1 MSLWIYGIFVSQKYY
16 FKVSNNGINIRE
28 IQHKDNPKIAK
39 AIRSVLIEF
48 GVPKVGTAYE
58 DAALD
63 CMYQTYKKP
72 QKAYF
77 VVVKDDHILG
87 GAGISPLD
95 NYNGTESI
103 CELQKMYFMSDA
115 RGKGIG
121 SQMMQ
126 KCLEFA
132 KKSGFHKCY
141 LETMPY
147 MDDARK
153 LYRKVGFKSID
164 KPMGDTGH
172 YSCSVWM
179 LKDL

>member
-1 MSLWIYGIFVSQKYY
+1 MSVDNYV
-16 FKVSNNGINIRE
+16 IRE
-28 IQHKDNPKIAK
+28 ILVKDDAKIAK
-39 AIRSVLIEF
+39 AIRSVLIEM

-58 DAALD
+58 DKALD
-63 CMYQTYKKP
+63 CMTETYNEPRKI
-72 QKAYF
+72 YY
-77 VVVKDDHILG
+77 VVEKDGEIFG

-95 NYNGTESI
+95 NYEGNV
-103 CELQKMYFMSDA
+103 CELQKMYFMA
-115 RGKGIG
+115 EVRGKGIG

-132 KKSGFHKCY
+132 KKANFDQCY

-153 LYRKVGFKSID
+153 LYRKVGFKGID
-164 KPMGDTGH
+164 QPMGDTGH

-179 LKDL
+179 LKDLNV

>member
-1 MSLWIYGIFVSQKYY
+1 MSEDNIV
-16 FKVSNNGINIRE
+16 IRE
-28 IQHKDNPKIAK
+28 IKADDNPKIAQ

-63 CMYQTYKKP
+63 CMTETYQPDNKI
-72 QKAYF
+72 YF
-77 VVVKDDHILG
+77 VVNRRGEILG
-87 GAGISPLD
+87 GAGIAPLD
-95 NYNGTESI
+95 NYEGNI
-103 CELQKMYFMSDA
+103 CELQKMYFTAEA
-115 RGKGIG
+115 RGKGLG
-121 SQMMQ
+121 SVMMK
-126 KCLEFA
+126 KCLDFA
-132 KKSGFHKCY
+132 KNSGYDQCY

-153 LYRKVGFKSID
+153 LYRKAGFKSID

-179 LKDL
+179 LKDLKV

>member
-1 MSLWIYGIFVSQKYY
+1 MGKDTIV
-16 FKVSNNGINIRE
+16 IRE
-28 IQHKDNPKIAK
+28 IEPKDNPKIAK
-39 AIRSVLIEF
+39 AIRAVLIEM

-63 CMYQTYKKP
+63 CMYETYDKP
-72 QKAYF
+72 SKAYF
-77 VVVKDDHILG
+77 VVCNGEDILG
-87 GAGISPLD
+87 GAGISALD
-95 NYNGTESI
+95 NYEGNNRI
-103 CELQKMYFMSDA
+103 CELQKMYFMPDA

-121 SQMMQ
+121 SKMMQ

-132 KKSGFHKCY
+132 KNSGFDKCY

-153 LYRKVGFKSID
+153 LYRKVGFEAID
-164 KPMGDTGH
+164 APMGNTGH
-172 YSCSVWM
+172 YSCTVWM

>member
-1 MSLWIYGIFVSQKYY
+1 MYLHAFKKSNFQINISVSKDTI
-16 FKVSNNGINIRE
+16 VIRE
-28 IQHKDNPKIAK
+28 IRSEDNSKIAK
-39 AIRSVLIEF
+39 AIRSVLIEY

-58 DAALD
+58 DKALD
-63 CMYQTYKKP
+63 CMFETYDKPKKC
-72 QKAYF
+72 YY
-77 VVVKDDHILG
+77 VVAKGNDILG

-95 NYNGTESI
+95 NYEGNI
-103 CELQKMYFMSDA
+103 CELQKMYFMSDV

-121 SQMMQ
+121 SKMMQ

-132 KKSGFHKCY
+132 KASGFEKCY

-153 LYRKVGFKSID
+153 LYRKVGFEAID
-164 KPMGDTGH
+164 APMGDTGH

>member
-1 MSLWIYGIFVSQKYY
+1 MGKDTIV
-16 FKVSNNGINIRE
+16 IRE
-28 IQHKDNPKIAK
+28 IEPRDNPKIAK

-58 DAALD
+58 DKALD
-63 CMYQTYKKP
+63 CMYETYDES
-72 QKAYF
+72 QKIYF
-77 VVVKDDHILG
+77 VVVQGDEVLG

-95 NYNGTESI
+95 NYEGNI
-103 CELQKMYFMSDA
+103 CELQKMYFMPEA

-121 SQMMQ
+121 SQMMA

-132 KKSGFHKCY
+132 KQAGFDKCY

-164 KPMGDTGH
+164 APMGDTGH

>member
-1 MSLWIYGIFVSQKYY
+1 MSKDTIV
-16 FKVSNNGINIRE
+16 IRE
-28 IQHKDNPKIAK
+28 IEQKDDPKIAK

-58 DAALD
+58 DKALD
-63 CMYQTYKKP
+63 CMTETYSKP
-72 QKAYF
+72 RKAYF
-77 VVVKDDHILG
+77 VVEKGNTIIG

-95 NYNGTESI
+95 NYDGNV
-103 CELQKMYFMSDA
+103 CELQKMYFMPEA
-115 RGKGIG
+115 RGKGLG
-121 SQMMQ
+121 SKMME
-126 KCLEFA
+126 KCLAFA
-132 KKSGFHKCY
+132 KGAGFEQCY

-153 LYRKVGFKSID
+153 LYRKVGFESID

>member
-1 MSLWIYGIFVSQKYY
+1 MSKDTIV
-16 FKVSNNGINIRE
+16 IRE
-28 IQHKDNPKIAK
+28 IAPEDNSKIAK
-39 AIRSVLIEF
+39 AIRSVLIEY

-58 DAALD
+58 DKALD
-63 CMYQTYKKP
+63 CMFETYDKPKKRYYIVA
-72 QKAYF
+72 KGNT
-77 VVVKDDHILG
+77 ILG

-95 NYNGTESI
+95 NYDGNI
-103 CELQKMYFMSDA
+103 CELQKMYFMSDV

-121 SQMMQ
+121 SKMMQ

-132 KKSGFHKCY
+132 KASGFEKCY

-153 LYRKVGFKSID
+153 LYRKVGFEAID
-164 KPMGDTGH
+164 APMGDTGH

>member
-1 MSLWIYGIFVSQKYY
+1 MP
-16 FKVSNNGINIRE
+16 E
-28 IQHKDNPKIAK
+28 
-39 AIRSVLIEF
+39 
-48 GVPKVGTAYE
+48 
-58 DAALD
+58 
-63 CMYQTYKKP
+63 
-72 QKAYF
+72 
-77 VVVKDDHILG
+77 
-87 GAGISPLD
+87 
-95 NYNGTESI
+95 
-103 CELQKMYFMSDA
+103 A
-115 RGKGIG
+115 RGRGIG

-132 KKSGFHKCY
+132 KNSGFAKCY

-153 LYRKVGFKSID
+153 LYRKVGFETID